1 MGHKNLGKIPV
12 PHVVSMTKE
21 PINVSRRP
29 HAWTVRPRQRHIAR
43 RGLAIEKKLQR
54 WG

>member
-1 MGHKNLGKIPV
+1 MGHKNLGKV
-12 PHVVSMTKE
+12 PMSRVVSMTEE
-21 PINVSRRP
+21 PIIVPRRP

-43 RGLAIEKKLQR
+43 RGPAVEKKLQR